1 MKRTASSSIKF
12 IHYSRKKWLKW
23 IKKLKTKKKKYSVYD
38 KSLKTGE
45 IIKISYEQVLV
56 HNTHNIKMIDFHNI
70 CSLCSRCSN

>member
-1 MKRTASSSIKF
+1 MTEMSQ
-12 IHYSRKKWLKW
+12 
-23 IKKLKTKKKKYSVYD
+23 KTKNEEKKYSVYD